1 MTKRAVGRNRLCMA
15 SSCAPVSMWY
25 HGSDLALA
33 CAFPA
38 FTFTC
43 AHFIDVLEVKAA
55 EVCRSFLCAPPT
67 FYHPP
72 YSD

>member
-1 MTKRAVGRNRLCMA
+1 
-15 SSCAPVSMWY
+15 MWY
-25 HGSDLALA
+25 HGSELALA

-38 FTFTC
+38 FTLTG

-72 YSD
+72 